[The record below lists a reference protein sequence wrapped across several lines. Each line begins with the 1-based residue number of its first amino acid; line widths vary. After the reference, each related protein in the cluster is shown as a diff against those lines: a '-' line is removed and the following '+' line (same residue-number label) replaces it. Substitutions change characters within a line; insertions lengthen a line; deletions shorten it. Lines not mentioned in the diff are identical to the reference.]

1 MSRGGNSRRFLR
13 RLYGAALAAVDP
25 AAAVRRALEDRGV
38 RRALAGRRRVGVFAV
53 GKAASGMARA
63 ALRALPA
70 LTAREA
76 LVIVPRGDPT
86 RGLSR
91 ATVLR
96 AAHPEPDASSVRAA
110 DRALEFFRGFSPED
124 AIVCLISGG
133 SSSLLEKPRAGLSL
147 AALRGRV
154 RALVRAG
161 APIGQVNRLRTRLSA
176 VKGGRLGK
184 ATRARLVTLVLSDV
198 PGDRASLVGSGP
210 TIRGGR
216 RDVARGNGARTDV
229 VRLVGSNR
237 DGVLAAA
244 REARARGLAVRIA
257 ARRLSGDADPSGRA
271 LARRALRFG
280 PGTVCIAGGETVVA
294 LGRSRERGGRSLELA
309 LAAALELEGGSGVAL
324 LAAGSDGRD
333 GSSSAAGAFADGATV
348 ARGLRLGLDPR
359 RALRRHAT
367 HAFFA
372 RLGDL
377 QITGPTGTN
386 VGDWVFLLREG
397 RRR

>member
-1 MSRGGNSRRFLR
+1 M
-13 RLYGAALAAVDP
+13 
-25 AAAVRRALEDRGV
+25 

-210 TIRGGR
+210 TIRARRNAARGR
-216 RDVARGNGARTDV
+216 RAQKDVAPASGAQRDIT
-229 VRLVGSNR
+229 RIVGSNR
-237 DGVLAAA
+237 DGVAAAA
-244 REARARGLAVRIA
+244 RAARARGLAVKIVN
-257 ARRLSGDADPSGRA
+257 RRLSGGADRAGRA
-271 LARRALRFG
+271 LARRALGTR
-280 PGTVCIAGGETVVA
+280 PGTVCIAGGETVVP
-294 LGRSRERGGRSLELA
+294 LGRSHARGGRSLELA
-309 LAAALELEGGSGVAL
+309 LAAALELEGRGGVAL

-333 GSSSAAGAFADGATV
+333 GRSSAAGAFADGGTLSR
-348 ARGLRLGLDPR
+348 ARRLGLDPR
-359 RALRRHAT
+359 EALRRHAT

-377 QITGPTGTN
+377 LITGPTGTN
-386 VGDWVFLLREG
+386 VGDVQVMLIA
-397 RRR
+397 